1 MNYTKVNGL
10 NISKLTLGTVQ
21 LGMEYGIANKSG
33 KPDMKKAFKILQ
45 TAINSGI
52 NSFDT
57 ASAYG
62 NSEEVLG
69 DFFTSVTNKSGIIF
83 TTKFKVASE
92 DKLTDATI
100 EKQIY
105 NYVER
110 SLERLKIEKIPIYM
124 LHNAKDMTQY
134 GEIVPDTLKKLKRE
148 GLIGKAGVSV
158 YNPEE
163 VEEMLKDDLY
173 EAVQIPMNMFDQRM
187 VSTGMLD
194 KLKDANIIVFVRS
207 VFLQGLFFLD
217 PMNLPVKLKMAK
229 EPLLLLHK
237 LAERENMGIAQMA
250 ISYIRDMEGVS
261 SLVLGVETPE
271 QIIENVKL
279 INTPSIS
286 LQTRDELERCF
297 KSVPILEIMEGLK

>member
-1 MNYTKVNGL
+1 
-10 NISKLTLGTVQ
+10 
-21 LGMEYGIANKSG
+21 
-33 KPDMKKAFKILQ
+33 
-45 TAINSGI
+45 
-52 NSFDT
+52 
-57 ASAYG
+57 
-62 NSEEVLG
+62 
-69 DFFTSVTNKSGIIF
+69 
-83 TTKFKVASE
+83 
-92 DKLTDATI
+92 
-100 EKQIY
+100 
-105 NYVER
+105 
-110 SLERLKIEKIPIYM
+110 
-124 LHNAKDMTQY
+124 
-134 GEIVPDTLKKLKRE
+134 
-148 GLIGKAGVSV
+148 
-158 YNPEE
+158 
-163 VEEMLKDDLY
+163 MLKDDLY

>member
-92 DKLTDATI
+92 DKLTDASI

-105 NYVER
+105 NYVEQ
-110 SLERLKIEKIPIYM
+110 SLQRLKINKIPIYM
-124 LHNAKDMTQY
+124 LHYAKDMTQY
-134 GEIVPDTLKKLKRE
+134 GKIVPETLKKLKRE
-148 GLIGKAGVSV
+148 GLIGKVGVSV

-163 VEEMLKDDLY
+163 VEEMLKYDLY
-173 EAVQIPMNMFDQRM
+173 EAVQIPMNIFDQRM
-187 VSTGMLD
+187 ISSGILE
-194 KLKDANIIVFVRS
+194 KLKDTNTIVFVRS

-279 INTPSIS
+279 IDAPPIS
-286 LQTRDELERCF
+286 LETRDQLEGF
-297 KSVPILEIMEGLK
+297 SKSVPILEIMEGLK